1 MLESIGVILSNIP
14 RYSRLYPNNE
24 TLRDYMISIYQ
35 VILDFCLKARHVF
48 RIGKA
53 RSCAIKSFKAAVSVS
68 AAIRLAWKPFDSQF
82 GEVKERLEKLVAAVS
97 VEADLAEREL
107 VRGNQQ
113 KSQSRWDAVIATNE
127 KLNVVL
133 DNDSIQQV
141 NRLLAPVN
149 VATSHKAISSLRY
162 ADTGTWFLDADI
174 FRTWLNQQNSFLW
187 LHAIRG

>member
-14 RYSRLYPNNE
+14 RYAQLYPNNTKLQE
-24 TLRDYMISIYQ
+24 YMVGIYQ
-35 VILDFCLKARHVF
+35 TIFDFCLKARHVF
-48 RIGKA
+48 RIGKV

-82 GEVKERLEKLVAAVS
+82 GEVKQRLEKLVAAVT

-107 VRGNQQ
+107 VRSDQQ
-113 KSQSRWDAVIATNE
+113 KSQGRWDTVIATNE
-127 KLNVVL
+127 RLNVVL

-149 VATSHKAISSLRY
+149 VAASHKAISSLRY
-162 ADTGTWFLDADI
+162 ADTGTWFLNTDV
-174 FRTWLNQQNSFLW
+174 FRTWLEEENSFLW
-187 LHAIRG
+187 LHAIRK